1 MSSASAVVKQDNTF
15 GNKIFD
21 GINYVLLTIIALIT
35 VLPFIYILAVSFTSP
50 HEVAKGGF
58 ILFPKEWSLSAYRY
72 IFSTNTLVRSLGVSI
87 YVTSVGTLINL
98 ILTSLMA
105 YPLARRT
112 LRGRQPIL
120 MAVLFTMLFSGGM
133 IPTYFVV
140 KAMGLTNSL
149 WALMIPNAINAFN
162 LIVLKNFF
170 QEIPA
175 ELEEAA
181 RIDGSSD
188 IGVLI
193 KIVLPLSA
201 PAMATFGLFYAVE
214 HWNQFFNAIMYIND
228 NTKWP
233 IQVLLREIVIL
244 AQSRIGDT
252 SIDETEIQP
261 LTIRMA
267 AIVFAT
273 IPIMIAYPFLQKHF
287 AKGVMLGSVK
297 G

>member
-1 MSSASAVVKQDNTF
+1 MNHDNTL

-21 GINYVLLTIIALIT
+21 GVNYIVLSVIALIT
-35 VLPFIYILAVSFTSP
+35 ILPFIYILAVSFTSP

-58 ILFPKEWSLSAYRY
+58 ILFPKEWSLSAYKY
-72 IFSTNTLVRSLGVSI
+72 IFSTNTLIRSLGVSI
-87 YVTSVGTLINL
+87 YITVVGTAINL
-98 ILTSLMA
+98 LLTSLMA
-105 YPLARRT
+105 YPLARPT
-112 LRGRQPIL
+112 LRGRQTIL
-120 MAVLFTMLFSGGM
+120 MAVLFTMLFSGGL

-140 KAMGLTNSL
+140 KGMGLTNTL
-149 WALMIPNAINAFN
+149 WSLMIPNAISAFN

-170 QEIPA
+170 QQIPDG
-175 ELEEAA
+175 LEDSA
-181 RIDGSSD
+181 RIDGCSD
-188 IGVLI
+188 VGVLFR
-193 KIVLPLSA
+193 IVLPLSL
-201 PAMATFGLFYAVE
+201 PAMATFGLFYAVT

-233 IQVLLREIVIL
+233 VQVLLREIVIL

-252 SIDETEIQP
+252 SFEETEIQP

-267 AIVFAT
+267 VIVFAT
-273 IPIMIAYPFLQKHF
+273 IPIMLVYPFLQKHF